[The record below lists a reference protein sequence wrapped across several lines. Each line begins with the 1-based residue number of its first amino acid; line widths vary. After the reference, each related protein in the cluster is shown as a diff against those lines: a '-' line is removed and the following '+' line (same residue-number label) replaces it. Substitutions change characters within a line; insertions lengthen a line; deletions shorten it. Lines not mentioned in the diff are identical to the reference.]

1 MYSNLECE
9 NNLQLTLYIALG
21 DKTCMTYINHF
32 LCLTS
37 FSINLRVKT
46 EQKKKVKTKIGCDIF
61 DYSVF
66 QLNITRQSL

>member
-1 MYSNLECE
+1 MEGNLECE

-21 DKTCMTYINHF
+21 DETCTTYINHF

-46 EQKKKVKTKIGCDIF
+46 EQKKQKLKLVVTFLTIQPF
-61 DYSVF
+61 
-66 QLNITRQSL
+66 N